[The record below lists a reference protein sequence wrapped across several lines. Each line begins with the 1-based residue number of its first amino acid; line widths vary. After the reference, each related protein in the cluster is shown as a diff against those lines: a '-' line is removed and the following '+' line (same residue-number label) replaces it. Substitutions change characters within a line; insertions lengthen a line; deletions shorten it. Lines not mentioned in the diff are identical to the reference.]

1 MESLP
6 HCRMA
11 HVRTSRQ
18 GVSVEVSVQNSYKM
32 LDSPTKWT
40 SAVVECTVL
49 AKSKGLGN
57 RK

>member
-1 MESLP
+1 
-6 HCRMA
+6 MA
-11 HVRTSRQ
+11 HVKASRQ